1 MKVSISSHLYIIFT
15 RLYIYKIEV
24 LSCFIKYMN
33 LVKNQLDMKIKTLQT
48 DRRRE
53 YLSDQFKEL
62 CDERGIEQQLTIFGT
77 PQQNRVTERKNR
89 KLIGQS

>member
-1 MKVSISSHLYIIFT
+1 
-15 RLYIYKIEV
+15 
-24 LSCFIKYMN
+24 
-33 LVKNQLDMKIKTLQT
+33 MKIKTLQT
-48 DRRRE
+48 NKRRE

-77 PQQNRVTERKNR
+77 LQQNRVMERKNR